1 MSLLLAI
8 ASATN
13 VILEITNRVF
23 GITRTLLLY
32 RIIQLL
38 SLPFVAIYFAARLV
52 TNRTYWSHFGE
63 RLGLLPR
70 SFSRTKPGSVWLHA
84 VSVGEVASAVP
95 LIRTMQAAEPL
106 VPIYLSTSTIAG
118 RIAAERQASDH
129 VHGIFYAPVDYVSCV
144 RRTLRA
150 IRPALLIVLETEIWP
165 NLYHETKQSGAALAL
180 VNSRISGRTWP
191 RYERLRWFFRPL
203 LQLPDAVLVQ
213 SAADRGRYLRLGVP
227 EAKLDA
233 VGNLKYDASSLQP
246 SANGLPTFGAEH
258 IWIAASTVGP
268 NERGSISRHSVDED
282 DIVIRAFRALAS
294 EFPRSLLILAPRQ
307 PARFEA
313 VARKLQRSGIS
324 FLRRTQ
330 LEIRP
335 SLALPLPGVLL
346 LDTIGELAAAYRLA
360 HVVFVGGSIA
370 PRGGHN
376 ILEPASAGA
385 PIIIG
390 PHMQNFHAIEQDF
403 LQAGAIRQI
412 QGGEELL
419 PAVRDLLLHRETA
432 EQLGRRARQLVEK
445 QRGASE
451 RIAGRL
457 WPLFYSASLRTCHNF
472 LTRCALRPLAFLWCK
487 GGDLKRRRYLHYAA
501 SVPPVAVPVVSI
513 GGITVGGSGKTPFT
527 TYLAAHLHEAG
538 YSPAILTRGYRRR
551 SPARDLVFPPGAKVP
566 AAFTGDE
573 AQIFLR
579 RAIAPIGIGA
589 NRYETAQILRFQFP
603 STDVL
608 LLDDGF
614 QHARLNRDFDI
625 VLIDGLDPFG
635 GEEVVPLGRLREPLS
650 ALSRAHA
657 FVVTRASD
665 SLRYEAISA
674 RLRQFN
680 QSAPVFR
687 TRLVARHWRN
697 YKTGAVSQ
705 DLGVRRVAAFCGLG
719 NPQSFWST
727 LESLHLEVV
736 FRWAFDDHHNYKAVE
751 LYRIAHQARAHGAE
765 ILVTT
770 EKDRINCPNHFD
782 NAIAPLDLAW
792 LEIQLELEEED
803 RFFALLEA
811 VLQRRAVARPS

>member
-1 MSLLLAI
+1 MSLLPATAI
-8 ASATN
+8 ATN

-38 SLPFVAIYFAARLV
+38 SFPFVAIYFAARLI
-52 TNRTYWSHFGE
+52 TNQTYWSHFGE

-70 SFSRTKPGSVWLHA
+70 PFTRTKPGSVWLHA

-95 LIRTMQAAEPL
+95 LIRTLQAAEPL

-118 RIAAERQASDH
+118 RIAAERQLSGLVD
-129 VHGIFYAPVDYVSCV
+129 GIFYAPLDYVSCV

-150 IRPALLIVLETEIWP
+150 IRPALLVILETEIWP
-165 NLYHETKQSGAALAL
+165 NLYYETKQSGAALAL
-180 VNSRISGRTWP
+180 VNSRISERTWP
-191 RYERLRWFFRPL
+191 RYDRLRWLFAPL
-203 LQLPDAVLVQ
+203 LQLADAVYVQ
-213 SAADRGRYLRLGVP
+213 SAADRDRYLRLGTP
-227 EAKLDA
+227 EAKLEIL
-233 VGNLKYDASSLQP
+233 GNLKYDVSTMRASDSLP
-246 SANGLPTFGAEH
+246 AFGAEH

-268 NERGSISRHSVDED
+268 NERGSLSRHSVDED
-282 DIVIRAFRALAS
+282 ELVIRAFQALAGD
-294 EFPRSLLILAPRQ
+294 FPSLLLILAPRQ
-307 PARFEA
+307 PARFDE
-313 VARKLQRSGIS
+313 VARKLHRSGIR

-330 LEIRP
+330 LQTRS
-335 SLALPLPGVLL
+335 SLLLQLPGVLL
-346 LDTIGELAAAYRLA
+346 LDTIGELAAAYPLA

-385 PIIIG
+385 PVIVG
-390 PHMQNFHAIEQDF
+390 PHMQNFAAIERDF
-403 LQAGAIRQI
+403 VQANAFRQI
-412 QGGEELL
+412 RGGEELL
-419 PAVRDLLLHRETA
+419 PAVRDLLLHRDAA
-432 EQLGRRARQLVEK
+432 EQLGQRARHLVAE
-445 QRGASE
+445 QRGASQ
-451 RIAGRL
+451 RIATRL
-457 WPLFYSASLRTCHNF
+457 WPLFYSASLRSRHNLLIRCI
-472 LTRCALRPLAFLWCK
+472 LTPLAFLWRE
-487 GGDLKRRRYLHYAA
+487 GGVLKRRRYLRYAA

-513 GGITVGGSGKTPFT
+513 GAITVGGSGKTPFT
-527 TYLAAHLHEAG
+527 TYLASRLHDAG

-551 SPARDLVFPPGAKVP
+551 SPARDLVFPAGAKVP

-579 RAIAPIGIGA
+579 RAISPIGIGA

-614 QHARLNRDFDI
+614 QHARLNRDFDV

-635 GEEVVPLGRLREPLS
+635 GEAVVPLGRLREPLT
-650 ALSRAHA
+650 ALRRAHA
-657 FVVTRASD
+657 FVVTRAAND
-665 SLRYEAISA
+665 LRFEAISA
-674 RLRQFN
+674 RLRAFN
-680 QSAPVFR
+680 HQAPIFR

-697 YKTGAVSQ
+697 YKTGALSQ
-705 DLGVRRVAAFCGLG
+705 SLPARRVAAFCGLG
-719 NPQSFWST
+719 NPESFWST
-727 LESLHLEVV
+727 LESLGLEIV

-751 LYRIAHQARAHGAE
+751 LQRIAHQARIHGAE
-765 ILVTT
+765 MLVTT
-770 EKDRINCPNHFD
+770 EKDRINCPNHFE

-803 RFFALLEA
+803 RFFSLLEA
-811 VLQRRAVARPS
+811 ALRRRAVA